1 MFKIV
6 VGGASCTGQVAD
18 VETLTAETVTLNAG
32 VGAFV
37 AIITIGT
44 CLVARI
50 QEEEVNQAGG
60 VAASW
65 TISC

>member
-1 MFKIV
+1 MFKEIA
-6 VGGASCTGQVAD
+6 VGTSCTGQVAD

-50 QEEEVNQAGG
+50 REEEVNQAGG
-60 VAASW
+60 VAAFP